1 MISARELKHIEHM
14 KGLHYR
20 SNMGILTKRDYRY
33 IHSVLVGE
41 RLKAGRKM
49 LAYLEGWQKY
59 AKAKA

>member
-1 MISARELKHIEHM
+1 MICARELKHIEHIN
-14 KGLHYR
+14 GLHYR
-20 SNMGILTKRDYRY
+20 NKMGTLTKRDYRY

-59 AKAKA
+59 VKA

>member
-1 MISARELKHIEHM
+1 MICARELKHIEHIA
-14 KGLHYR
+14 GLHQR
-20 SNMGILTKRDYRY
+20 SKMGTLTKRDYRY

-59 AKAKA
+59 A